1 LPKKK
6 SEKKNSEKMLG
17 KRKHLIAFGVFNL
30 QLPTHNYKNVAHT
43 PRVFAGAF

>member
-1 LPKKK
+1 
-6 SEKKNSEKMLG
+6 MLG